1 MWLFGWK
8 SSATK
13 DVYGKTEVEQQ
24 STQKVV
30 CVHILV
36 KSGNTVNKLEGSD
49 NHWSCKNLAYFS
61 K

>member
-1 MWLFGWK
+1 MIL
-8 SSATK
+8 STQM
-13 DVYGKTEVEQQ
+13 VGKTEVEQQ

-49 NHWSCKNLAYFS
+49 NRWSCKNLAYFS